1 MFKKQNKDQ
10 CLLWYPVFV
19 PHIVGEPIF
28 PGEVIWKESVRHEP
42 NADPSVLVV
51 VEEVPV
57 SWLDITNFWKK
68 NNN

>member
-68 NNN
+68 V

>member
-1 MFKKQNKDQ
+1 M
-10 CLLWYPVFV
+10 FV

-57 SWLDITNFWKK
+57 SWLDITNFWKQK
-68 NNN
+68 